1 MNQPIK
7 QKSSPIRIL
16 IADDHY
22 IVRIGLIAMVNL
34 EPDMEVVAEATD
46 GIQATAMFKKWN
58 PDLTLLDV
66 RMPIKNGIEAAIEIR
81 QQNNEAR
88 ILMLTALDGDEDIHR
103 AMEAGA
109 AGYVLKD
116 STEDKLLPAIRAV
129 AAGKRWIP
137 EEVAKRL
144 ESRRLFEE
152 LTPRELLI
160 LNEVVKGLANK
171 QIADVLSISEN
182 TVKWHLKNILAKLC
196 VADRAEA
203 VAVAIQ
209 RGIIHLSNK
218 APA

>member
-1 MNQPIK
+1 MN
-7 QKSSPIRIL
+7 KSITKKASPIRIL

-22 IVRIGLIAMVNL
+22 VVRMGLTAMVNL

-46 GIQATAMFKKWN
+46 GNQATAMFKKCH

-66 RMPIKNGIEAAIEIR
+66 RMPVKNGIEAAIEIR
-81 QQNNEAR
+81 EQNNAAR
-88 ILMLTALDGDEDIHR
+88 ILMLTAHDGDEDIHK

-109 AGYVLKD
+109 SGYVLKD
-116 STEDKLLPAIRAV
+116 STDEKLLPAIRAV
-129 AAGKRWIP
+129 AAGQRWIP

-144 ESRRLFEE
+144 EARRLFEE

-171 QIADVLSISEN
+171 QIADVLNISEN

-209 RGIIHLSNK
+209 RGIIHF
-218 APA
+218 

>member
-1 MNQPIK
+1 MNNKLIT
-7 QKSSPIRIL
+7 QKTSPIRIL

-22 IVRIGLIAMVNL
+22 VVRMGLIAMVNL

-46 GIQATAMFKKWN
+46 GNQACALFKRLK

-66 RMPIKNGIEAAIEIR
+66 RMPVKNGIETAIEIR
-81 QQNNEAR
+81 RQNQDAR
-88 ILMLTALDGDEDIHR
+88 ILMLTALDGDEDIHK

-109 AGYVLKD
+109 AGYVFKD
-116 STEDKLLPAIRAV
+116 STDEKLLPAIRAV
-129 AAGKRWIP
+129 ASGERWIP

-144 ESRRLFEE
+144 AARRLFEE

-171 QIADVLSISEN
+171 QIADVLTISEN
-182 TVKWHLKNILAKLC
+182 TVKWHLKNILGKLQ

-209 RGIIHLSNK
+209 RGIIHLN
-218 APA
+218 

>member
-1 MNQPIK
+1 MNTPTT
-7 QKSSPIRIL
+7 QKASPIRIL

-22 IVRIGLIAMVNL
+22 VVRIGLTAMINL
-34 EPDMEVVAEATD
+34 ERDLRVVAEATD
-46 GIQATAMFKKWN
+46 GIQATAMFKMWD
-58 PDLTLLDV
+58 PDVTLLDV
-66 RMPIKNGIEAAIEIR
+66 RMPVKNGIEAAIEIR
-81 QQNNEAR
+81 RQNSEAR

-116 STEDKLLPAIRAV
+116 STEEELLPAIRAV
-129 AAGKRWIP
+129 ATGKRWIP
-137 EEVAKRL
+137 EAVAKRL
-144 ESRRLFEE
+144 ESRRLLEE

-171 QIADVLSISEN
+171 QIADVLNISEN

-203 VAVAIQ
+203 VAVAIR
-209 RGIIHLSNK
+209 RGIIHLQ
-218 APA
+218 

>member
-1 MNQPIK
+1 MNKPITK
-7 QKSSPIRIL
+7 NASRIRIL

-22 IVRIGLIAMVNL
+22 VVRMGLIAVVNL

-46 GIQATAMFKKWN
+46 GVQALALFKKFN
-58 PDLTLLDV
+58 PDLTLMDV
-66 RMPIKNGIEAAIEIR
+66 RMPVKNGIEATIEIR
-81 QQNNEAR
+81 QQNNQAR
-88 ILMLTALDGDEDIHR
+88 VLMLTAMDGDEDIYQ

-129 AAGKRWIP
+129 ASGQRWIP

-152 LTPRELLI
+152 LTRRELLI

-171 QIADVLSISEN
+171 QIADVLNISEN

-209 RGIIHLSNK
+209 RGIIHL
-218 APA
+218 P

>member
-1 MNQPIK
+1 M
-7 QKSSPIRIL
+7 
-16 IADDHY
+16 
-22 IVRIGLIAMVNL
+22 GLIAMVNL
-34 EPDMEVVAEATD
+34 EPDMEVVAEASD
-46 GIQATAMFKKWN
+46 GGQASAMYKKWN

-66 RMPIKNGIEAAIEIR
+66 RMPVKNGIEAAIEIR
-81 QQNNEAR
+81 RQNSDAR

-109 AGYVLKD
+109 AGYVFKD
-116 STEDKLLPAIRAV
+116 STDEKLLPAIRMV
-129 AAGKRWIP
+129 ASGQRWVP
-137 EEVAKRL
+137 EEVARRL
-144 ESRRLFEE
+144 EARRLFED

-182 TVKWHLKNILAKLC
+182 TVKWHLKNILGKLR

-209 RGIIHLSNK
+209 RGIIHLD
-218 APA
+218 

>member
-1 MNQPIK
+1 MNNKPIT
-7 QKSSPIRIL
+7 QKTSPIRIL

-22 IVRIGLIAMVNL
+22 VVRMGLIAMVNL

-46 GIQATAMFKKWN
+46 GDQACALFKRWR

-66 RMPIKNGIEAAIEIR
+66 RMPVKNGIETAIEIR
-81 QQNNEAR
+81 RQNNAAR

-103 AMEAGA
+103 AIQAGA
-109 AGYVLKD
+109 AGYVFKD
-116 STEDKLLPAIRAV
+116 STDEKLLPAIRAV
-129 AAGKRWIP
+129 ASGRHWIP

-144 ESRRLFEE
+144 EARRLFEE

-171 QIADVLSISEN
+171 QIADVLNISEN
-182 TVKWHLKNILAKLC
+182 TVKWHLKNILGKLQ

-209 RGIIHLSNK
+209 RGIIHLN
-218 APA
+218 

>member
-1 MNQPIK
+1 MTK
-7 QKSSPIRIL
+7 KTSPIRIL

-22 IVRIGLIAMVNL
+22 VVRMGLIAMVNL
-34 EPDMEVVAEATD
+34 EPDMEIVAEATD
-46 GIQATAMFKKWN
+46 GNQACALFKRWN

-66 RMPIKNGIEAAIEIR
+66 RMPVKNGIEAAIEIR
-81 QQNNEAR
+81 KQNNDAR
-88 ILMLTALDGDEDIHR
+88 ILMLTALDGDEDIHK

-109 AGYVLKD
+109 AGYVFKD
-116 STEDKLLPAIRAV
+116 STDEKLLPAIRAV
-129 AAGKRWIP
+129 ASGRRWIP

-144 ESRRLFEE
+144 EARRLFEE

-182 TVKWHLKNILAKLC
+182 TVKWHLKNILGKLC

-209 RGIIHLSNK
+209 RGIIHLN
-218 APA
+218 

>member
-1 MNQPIK
+1 MNQPTN

-46 GIQATAMFKKWN
+46 GNQATAMFKKWN

-66 RMPIKNGIEAAIEIR
+66 RMPVKNGIEAAAEIR
-81 QQNNEAR
+81 QQNSEAR

-129 AAGKRWIP
+129 ASGKRWIP

-144 ESRRLFEE
+144 ESRRLFED

-196 VADRAEA
+196 VSDRAEA

-209 RGIIHLSNK
+209 RGIIHLSRK
-218 APA
+218 D

>member
-1 MNQPIK
+1 MNKPNTK
-7 QKSSPIRIL
+7 KASPIRIL

-22 IVRIGLIAMVNL
+22 VVRMGLTAMVNL
-34 EPDMEVVAEATD
+34 EPDMEVVGEATD
-46 GIQATAMFKKWN
+46 GNQATAMFKKFN

-66 RMPIKNGIEAAIEIR
+66 RMPVKNGIEAAIEIR
-81 QQNNEAR
+81 EQNSTAR
-88 ILMLTALDGDEDIHR
+88 ILMLTAHDGDEDIHK

-109 AGYVLKD
+109 SGYVLKD
-116 STEDKLLPAIRAV
+116 STDEKLLPAIRAV
-129 AAGKRWIP
+129 AAGQRWIP

-144 ESRRLFEE
+144 EARRLFEE

-171 QIADVLSISEN
+171 QIADVLNISEN

-209 RGIIHLSNK
+209 RGIIHF
-218 APA
+218 